1 MAATK
6 TNRLLLFIL
15 FVFLQT
21 NYFSFSQ
28 TASYPLKEWT
38 KKLSAKDAP
47 VLSGVFEICIALKNK
62 DSSEVINVFN
72 ELGKRGSSS
81 NKYFTSRL
89 YVTEAVCLFG
99 NSKYRS
105 KNSIQELMKE
115 ALNDVYETDN
125 DSLVSAICWQFGSM
139 TYYSHD
145 IELASM
151 YCLNA
156 AETDEKIGRQISA
169 PNYRLLGDVLYTTRD
184 NERCIY
190 YFTKATEVDTSIMV
204 KEHTMSNFN
213 TIGLCWRRIGNY
225 DSAFFYFSVARKMA
239 IELDEKIWQSIISG
253 NEGQVYYSQQKY
265 ALAKPLL
272 EYDYRF
278 SKQYGEFGSAS
289 NSLQWVARINLI
301 EGKKDSALMQVKEAM
316 QLLQKDFNPN
326 YWQNICYATAD
337 AYRAFGDYD
346 SVYKYSQL
354 YNHLHDSIERAV
366 ADSRLEI
373 SRIKLDNLQNELT
386 IKNLHKERQAEE
398 LKRNFIL
405 AVIVMCSVI
414 GILVV
419 NRQRQRAALKQQL
432 ALQEKR
438 SAEAEAAAAKEQL
451 SMFRQ
456 NIIEKTDLIERL
468 QHQVHQK
475 EISTEQL
482 EIVNELTRQTILTE
496 ADWDQF
502 KKLFEKIYL
511 GFFMKLK
518 ERAPD
523 MTVAEQRMAA
533 LTRLHLTTKQMASM
547 LGISTDSVHKTRQ
560 RLRQRLQVSNDSN
573 LEEIIIAI

>member
-1 MAATK
+1 
-6 TNRLLLFIL
+6 
-15 FVFLQT
+15 
-21 NYFSFSQ
+21 
-28 TASYPLKEWT
+28 
-38 KKLSAKDAP
+38 
-47 VLSGVFEICIALKNK
+47 
-62 DSSEVINVFN
+62 
-72 ELGKRGSSS
+72 
-81 NKYFTSRL
+81 
-89 YVTEAVCLFG
+89 
-99 NSKYRS
+99 
-105 KNSIQELMKE
+105 
-115 ALNDVYETDN
+115 
-125 DSLVSAICWQFGSM
+125 
-139 TYYSHD
+139 
-145 IELASM
+145 M

-560 RLRQRLQVSNDSN
+560 RLRQRLQVSTDSN